1 VSARI
6 IHLFAGPGSGGCQPG
21 HARPILS
28 AMPSTPGFG
37 EKLRAVF
44 GLSPTILC
52 LTGLNDGRV
61 RDANDAFLSTS
72 GYTREEILGRTPLE
86 LGLWVDPAQRDEG
99 IRQLKAGRTVRSMEC
114 RFRVKSGEERVT
126 VLSADIV
133 MFDGEACILS
143 ALTDITDRTRAEAAL
158 RESERRFMVAFHA
171 NPLPMSITSLRDHR
185 HLEIN
190 EAAVRHSGYARE
202 EMLGHTKPEL
212 GFWVTASE
220 RERVLKLLHA
230 EGRVRDLEV
239 TFRTRSGE
247 DRQLLVNSEVITFE
261 DEPAVLS
268 VSLDITE
275 RKQHEAQ
282 SREGRE
288 EAEALAESL
297 RAANR
302 AKDEFL
308 AMLGHEL
315 RNPLGTLTN
324 AVAVLERLSGDE
336 TMRHVVAIIG
346 RQTGHLARLV
356 DDLLDVAR
364 VTSGKIELQRRP
376 VELRALAGRCLDA
389 LAQAGRTERHTVV
402 LEGEPVHVDGDA
414 ARLEQ
419 VLNNL
424 VDNALKYTPGSGR
437 VTVTTERA
445 GETAVLRVRDTGQ
458 GIRTDLL
465 AHVFDLFVQEPQSL
479 DRSRGGLGLGLALVK
494 RLVELHGGSVAVW
507 SAGPGQGTEFTVK
520 LPAVAAPAA
529 QTSVMR
535 PGSPPATARGRRVL
549 VVEDSPDARQ
559 SLRLLLELAGHE
571 VETSEDGPSG
581 LAKLRDFR
589 PDVALIDLGLP
600 GLDGYAVARAVRQWP
615 ETRAIRLVAVT
626 GYGQAE
632 DRRRALAAGFDL
644 HVTKPVDASMLD
656 EMLGRGTS

>member
-1 VSARI
+1 
-6 IHLFAGPGSGGCQPG
+6 
-21 HARPILS
+21 
-28 AMPSTPGFG
+28 MPSTPGFG

-72 GYTREEILGRTPLE
+72 GYTREEILGRTPVE

-99 IRQLKAGRTVRSMEC
+99 IRLLKAGQTVRGLEC

-185 HLEIN
+185 HLEVN
-190 EAAVRHSGYARE
+190 EAAMRHSGYSRE
-202 EMLGHTKPEL
+202 EMLGQTKPQL
-212 GFWVTASE
+212 GFWVTTE
-220 RERVLKLLHA
+220 QRDRLLRLLHA

-239 TFRTRSGE
+239 TFRTRAGE
-247 DRQLLVNSEVITFE
+247 ERQLLVNSEVITFE
-261 DEPAVLS
+261 GEPAVLS

-275 RKQHEAQ
+275 RKLYE
-282 SREGRE
+282 
-288 EAEALAESL
+288 ESL
-297 RAANR
+297 RAANQ

-308 AMLGHEL
+308 ALLGHEL

-324 AVAVLERLSGDE
+324 AVAVLERLPDDE

-346 RQTGHLARLV
+346 RQTGHLGRLV

-364 VTSGKIELQRRP
+364 VSSGKIELQRGP

-389 LAQAGRTERHTVV
+389 LAQAGRTGRHTVT
-402 LEGEPVHVDGDA
+402 LEGEPVYVDGDA

-424 VDNALKYTPGSGR
+424 VDNALKYTPGAGR
-437 VTVTTERA
+437 VTITTERA
-445 GETAVLRVRDTGQ
+445 GETAVLGVRDSGQ

-465 AHVFDLFVQEPQSL
+465 ARVFDLFVQEPQSL

-494 RLVELHGGSVAVW
+494 RLVELHGGSVVVW
-507 SAGPGQGTEFTVK
+507 SAGPGQGSEFTVR
-520 LPAVAAPAA
+520 LPAVAAPVAA
-529 QTSVMR
+529 AGPTESGPR
-535 PGSPPATARGRRVL
+535 AASSRSRRVL
-549 VVEDSPDARQ
+549 VVEDSADARQ
-559 SLRLLLELAGHE
+559 SLRLLLEMAGHE
-571 VETSEDGPSG
+571 VESCEDGFTG
-581 LAKLRDFR
+581 LARLHTFR

-600 GLDGYAVARAVRQWP
+600 GMDGYALAREARERP

-644 HVTKPVDASMLD
+644 HVTKPVDLSMLE
-656 EMLGRGTS
+656 EMLGRDG

>member
-1 VSARI
+1 
-6 IHLFAGPGSGGCQPG
+6 
-21 HARPILS
+21 
-28 AMPSTPGFG
+28 MPSTPGFG

-52 LTGLNDGRV
+52 LTGLSDGRV

-72 GYTREEILGRTPLE
+72 GYTREEILGRTPVE

-99 IRQLKAGRTVRSMEC
+99 IRQLKAGRTVRGMEC
-114 RFRVKSGEERVT
+114 RFRVKSGDERVT

-143 ALTDITDRTRAEAAL
+143 ALTDVTDRTRAEAAL

-185 HLEIN
+185 HLEVN
-190 EAAVRHSGYARE
+190 EAAVRHSGYSRE
-202 EMLGHTKPEL
+202 EMLGHSKPEL
-212 GFWVTASE
+212 GFWVTTEE
-220 RERVLKLLHA
+220 RDRLLRLLHT

-239 TFRTRSGE
+239 TFRTRAGE

-261 DEPAVLS
+261 GEPAVLS

-275 RKQHEAQ
+275 RKLYE
-282 SREGRE
+282 
-288 EAEALAESL
+288 ESL
-297 RAANR
+297 RAANQ

-324 AVAVLERLSGDE
+324 AVAVLERLPGDE

-364 VTSGKIELQRRP
+364 ATSGKIELQRRP
-376 VELRALAGRCLDA
+376 VELRTLAGRCLDA
-389 LAQAGRTERHTVV
+389 LAQAGRTERHTVA
-402 LEGEPVHVDGDA
+402 LEGVPVYVNGDA

-419 VLNNL
+419 VINNL
-424 VDNALKYTPGSGR
+424 LDNALKYTPGSGR
-437 VTVTTERA
+437 VTVTTERN
-445 GETAVLRVRDTGQ
+445 GEQAVLRVRDTGQ

-465 AHVFDLFVQEPQSL
+465 ARVFDLFVQEPQSL

-507 SAGPGQGTEFTVK
+507 SAGPGQGSEFTVR
-520 LPAVAAPAA
+520 LPAVAAPVAA
-529 QTSVMR
+529 AA
-535 PGSPPATARGRRVL
+535 GGAAARAGAARSRRVL
-549 VVEDSPDARQ
+549 VVEDSDDARQ
-559 SLRLLLELAGHE
+559 SLRLLLEMAGHQ
-571 VETSEDGPSG
+571 VEACEDGASG
-581 LAKLRDFR
+581 LARLRAFR

-600 GLDGYAVARAVRQWP
+600 GMDGYAVAREARGSP

-656 EMLGRGTS
+656 EMLGPATS

>member
-1 VSARI
+1 
-6 IHLFAGPGSGGCQPG
+6 
-21 HARPILS
+21 
-28 AMPSTPGFG
+28 MPSTPGFG
-37 EKLRAVF
+37 EKLRTVF

-52 LTGLNDGRV
+52 LTGLADGRV

-72 GYTREEILGRTPLE
+72 GYSREEILGRTPLE
-86 LGLWVDPAQRDEG
+86 LGLWVDPTQREAG
-99 IRQLKAGRTVRSMEC
+99 IRELKAGRAVRSMEC

-126 VLSADIV
+126 LLSADIV

-185 HLEIN
+185 HLEVN
-190 EAAVRHSGYARE
+190 DAAVRHSGYSRE
-202 EMLGHTKPEL
+202 ELLGHTKPQL
-212 GFWVTASE
+212 GFWVTAE
-220 RERVLKLLHA
+220 QRDRLLRLLHT

-239 TFRTRSGE
+239 TFRTRGGE
-247 DRQLLVNSEVITFE
+247 ERQLLVNSEVITFE
-261 DEPAVLS
+261 GEPAVLS

-275 RKQHEAQ
+275 RKLYE
-282 SREGRE
+282 
-288 EAEALAESL
+288 ESL
-297 RAANR
+297 RAANQ

-308 AMLGHEL
+308 AVLGHEL

-324 AVAVLERLSGDE
+324 AVAVLERLPGDE

-346 RQTGHLARLV
+346 RQTGHLGRLV

-364 VTSGKIELQRRP
+364 VTSGKIELQRGP
-376 VELRALAGRCLDA
+376 VELHALAGRCLDA
-389 LAQAGRTERHTVV
+389 LAQAGRTGRHTVV
-402 LEGEPVHVDGDA
+402 LDGEPVYVDGDA

-424 VDNALKYTPGSGR
+424 MDNALKYTPGGGR
-437 VTVTTERA
+437 VTISTGRA

-465 AHVFDLFVQEPQSL
+465 SRVFDLFVQEQQSL

-507 SAGPGQGTEFTVK
+507 SAGPGQGSEFTVR
-520 LPAVAAPAA
+520 LPVVAGPVAEA
-529 QTSVMR
+529 SR
-535 PGSPPATARGRRVL
+535 PATGAASAAARSRRVL

-559 SLRLLLELAGHE
+559 SLRMLLEMAGHE

-581 LAKLRDFR
+581 LAKLEAFR

-600 GLDGYAVARAVRQWP
+600 GMDGYAMAREMRGRP

-626 GYGQAE
+626 GYGQAD

-644 HVTKPVDASMLD
+644 HVTKPVDASRLD
-656 EMLGRGTS
+656 DMLGRAT

>member
-1 VSARI
+1 
-6 IHLFAGPGSGGCQPG
+6 
-21 HARPILS
+21 
-28 AMPSTPGFG
+28 MPSGPGFG

-52 LTGLNDGRV
+52 LTGLSDGRV
-61 RDANDAFLSTS
+61 RDANDAFLSAS
-72 GYTREEILGRTPLE
+72 GYTREEILGRTPVE
-86 LGLWVDPAQRDEG
+86 LGLWTDPAQRDEG
-99 IRQLKAGRTVRSMEC
+99 IRQLKAGRTVRNMEC
-114 RFRVKSGEERVT
+114 RFRVKNGDERVT

-185 HLEIN
+185 HLEVN
-190 EAAVRHSGYARE
+190 EAAVRHSGYSRE
-202 EMLGHTKPEL
+202 EMLGQTKPQL
-212 GFWVTASE
+212 GFWVTVE
-220 RERVLKLLHA
+220 QRERVLRLLHA

-239 TFRTRSGE
+239 TFRTRRGE
-247 DRQLLVNSEVITFE
+247 ERQLLVNSEVITFE
-261 DEPAVLS
+261 GEPAVLS

-275 RKQHEAQ
+275 RKQHEAE
-282 SREGRE
+282 SRERRD

-324 AVAVLERLSGDE
+324 AVAVLERLAGDE

-346 RQTGHLARLV
+346 RQTGQLARLV

-364 VTSGKIELQRRP
+364 VTSGKIELHRRP
-376 VELRALAGRCLDA
+376 VDLHALARRSLDA
-389 LAQAGRTERHTVV
+389 LAQAGRTERHTVL
-402 LEGEPVHVDGDA
+402 LEGPVVHVDGDPV
-414 ARLEQ
+414 RLEQ
-419 VLNNL
+419 VINNL
-424 VDNALKYTPGSGR
+424 VDNALKYTPGTGR
-437 VTVTTERA
+437 VTVTTERV

-458 GIRTDLL
+458 GIRTELL
-465 AHVFDLFVQEPQSL
+465 GHVFDLFVQESQSL

-507 SAGPGQGTEFTVK
+507 SAGPGQGSEFTVK
-520 LPAVAAPAA
+520 LPAIAAPVPA
-529 QTSVMR
+529 SPMS
-535 PGSPPATARGRRVL
+535 PGSPPAPARGRRVL

-581 LAKLRDFR
+581 LAKLRSFR

-600 GLDGYAVARAVRQWP
+600 GLDGYAVAREVRQWP
-615 ETRAIRLVAVT
+615 EAHAIRLVAVT

-656 EMLGRGTS
+656 EMLGPATS

>member
-1 VSARI
+1 
-6 IHLFAGPGSGGCQPG
+6 
-21 HARPILS
+21 
-28 AMPSTPGFG
+28 MPSTPGFG

-52 LTGLNDGRV
+52 LTGLDDGRV

-72 GYTREEILGRTPLE
+72 GYTREEILGRTPVE

-99 IRQLKAGRTVRSMEC
+99 IRLLKAGQPVRSMEC

-126 VLSADIV
+126 VLSADVV

-185 HLEIN
+185 HLEVN
-190 EAAVRHSGYARE
+190 EAAVRHSGYSRE
-202 EMLGHTKPEL
+202 EMLGHTKPQL
-212 GFWVTASE
+212 GFWVTIE
-220 RERVLKLLHA
+220 QRDRLLRLLHT

-239 TFRTRSGE
+239 TFRTRGGE
-247 DRQLLVNSEVITFE
+247 ERQLLVNSEVITFE
-261 DEPAVLS
+261 NEPAVLS

-275 RKQHEAQ
+275 RKLYE
-282 SREGRE
+282 
-288 EAEALAESL
+288 ESL
-297 RAANR
+297 RAANQ

-324 AVAVLERLSGDE
+324 AVAVLERLRGDE

-346 RQTGHLARLV
+346 RQTGHLGRLV

-364 VTSGKIELQRRP
+364 VTSGKIELQRGP

-389 LAQAGRTERHTVV
+389 LAQAGRTDRHTVV
-402 LEGEPVHVDGDA
+402 LEGERVHVDGDA

-424 VDNALKYTPGSGR
+424 LDNALKYTPGAGR
-437 VTVTTERA
+437 VTIRTERA

-465 AHVFDLFVQEPQSL
+465 ARVFDLFVQEPQSL

-507 SAGPGQGTEFTVK
+507 SAGPGQGSEFTVR
-520 LPAVAAPAA
+520 LPALAAPVAEAA
-529 QTSVMR
+529 GSAAATR
-535 PGSPPATARGRRVL
+535 PASARSRRVL
-549 VVEDSPDARQ
+549 VVEDSADARQ

-571 VETSEDGPSG
+571 VEACADGPSG
-581 LAKLRDFR
+581 LARLRAFK

-600 GLDGYAVARAVRQWP
+600 GMDGYAVAREARGRP

-656 EMLGRGTS
+656 EVLGPATS

>member
-1 VSARI
+1 
-6 IHLFAGPGSGGCQPG
+6 
-21 HARPILS
+21 
-28 AMPSTPGFG
+28 MPSTPGFG

-52 LTGLNDGRV
+52 LTGLSDGRV

-72 GYTREEILGRTPLE
+72 GYTREEILGRTPVE

-99 IRQLKAGRTVRSMEC
+99 IRLLKAGRTVRGLEC

-126 VLSADIV
+126 VLSADVV

-171 NPLPMSITSLRDHR
+171 NPLPMSITSLHDHR
-185 HLEIN
+185 HLEVN
-190 EAAVRHSGYARE
+190 EAAVRHSGYSRE
-202 EMLGHTKPEL
+202 EMLGQTKPRL
-212 GFWVTASE
+212 GFWVTTE
-220 RERVLKLLHA
+220 QRERLLRLLHT
-230 EGRVRDLEV
+230 GGQVRDLEV
-239 TFRTRSGE
+239 TFRTRAGE
-247 DRQLLVNSEVITFE
+247 ERQLLVNSEVITFE
-261 DEPAVLS
+261 NEPAVLS

-275 RKQHEAQ
+275 RKLYE
-282 SREGRE
+282 
-288 EAEALAESL
+288 ESL
-297 RAANR
+297 RAANQ

-324 AVAVLERLSGDE
+324 AVAVLERLPGDD

-346 RQTGHLARLV
+346 RQTGHLGRLV

-364 VTSGKIELQRRP
+364 VTSGKIDLQRRP
-376 VELRALAGRCLDA
+376 VELHALASRCIDA
-389 LAQAGRTERHTVV
+389 LAQAGRTTRHTVL
-402 LEGEPVHVDGDA
+402 LEGAPVHVDGDP

-424 VDNALKYTPGSGR
+424 LDNAIKYTPGAGR
-437 VTVTTERA
+437 VTVTIERV

-465 AHVFDLFVQEPQSL
+465 ARVFDLFVQESQSL

-507 SAGPGQGTEFTVK
+507 SAGDGQGSEFTVR
-520 LPAVAAPAA
+520 LPAVPAPIAATAGAGDAPPAA
-529 QTSVMR
+529 MR
-535 PGSPPATARGRRVL
+535 SRRVL
-549 VVEDSPDARQ
+549 VVEDSADARQ
-559 SLRLLLELAGHE
+559 SLRLLLEMAGHE
-571 VETSEDGPSG
+571 VEECADGLSG
-581 LAKLRDFR
+581 LARLQAFK

-600 GLDGYAVARAVRQWP
+600 GMDGYAVARAAREGR
-615 ETRAIRLVAVT
+615 ETRKIRLVAVT

-656 EMLGRGTS
+656 EVLGPATSATS